1 LQDFENEPLVPLT
14 SHGSQIIKNGFS
26 KSGFDF
32 SMPNINESEEN
43 SFKAKDENRIFRV
56 YLNPVCQKSK
66 QQTTRSNSAIKRY
79 LFSRNNSNDS
89 SIVRRE
95 QSRLNINEKSP
106 IFNNRFISK
115 SNKLRERISYKNE
128 YNIKNKTK
136 KLERILNGRNLTSF
150 NIHGVLSG
158 RTSTRNFVRGN
169 IGK

>member
-14 SHGSQIIKNGFS
+14 SHGSQIINNGFS
-26 KSGFDF
+26 KNGFDF
-32 SMPNINESEEN
+32 SMPNINESGEN
-43 SFKAKDENRIFRV
+43 PFKAKDENRIFRV

-66 QQTTRSNSAIKRY
+66 QQTTRSNSAIKKY

-115 SNKLRERISYKNE
+115 SNKLRQRLNHNNE
-128 YNIKNKTK
+128 CNLKNKNK
-136 KLERILNGRNLTSF
+136 KLDRILNGRNLTSF

-158 RTSTRNFVRGN
+158 RASTRNFTRG
-169 IGK
+169 IIAK